1 MHTGSILIIVS
12 LVLTA
17 LNLLF
22 LAQSAGGNLFA
33 KITARRIHY
42 LISLIIGFTFI
53 LLLQAFISNDF
64 SIGYV
69 YQNSSLDL
77 PLMYKISAVWA
88 GKEGGFLLW
97 LLFLCI
103 VGIAVIWTNDR
114 YENILLSVLTLAQF
128 FILISLTINSPFA
141 RIWETHSGQF
151 SHLMPQV
158 PDGLGLNPLLQDFWM
173 AVHPPVLFAGYAAS
187 VVPFAYAVAALLK
200 NDYDIMPLRAYRWV
214 LFSAA
219 ALGSGIFLGGYWAY
233 AVLGWGGYWGW
244 DPVENSSLIPWL
256 LLIALL
262 HGLIVQRRK
271 GALVRT
277 NCAIAMLQF
286 LLVLYST
293 FLTRSGILSEFSVH
307 SFSGE
312 SVSYQILYYLMFFM
326 CIAIALFALRFKSCR
341 TSPLE
346 QKSLTQENLL
356 VFGILILLLYA
367 GMIFIGTSMPI
378 FTKLLSR
385 QPSTVTE
392 EFYAIW
398 SVPAGMMV
406 LCFIG
411 LVTFSRGKKFETKA
425 FILILIVSIIIGILF
440 NLFHTAIPSAYL
452 LTIASFFALISV
464 CRDWYFRRSKAHR
477 PSRIVH
483 AATALLVIGIIAS
496 TYHSLSI
503 QKNLQKDVETLS
515 GGIALKFLGLTE
527 EEKPHLR
534 LLVSSG
540 RFSREIRAAYYHSER
555 TGSLYKEP
563 AISHGFRNDIYI
575 APVSYATGRDLASMI
590 MVKKG
595 DTGKIGD
602 TEVTYIGLKDTSR
615 KAMREGMPEV
625 FVDIQVVHQ
634 ASSYRL
640 SPGFRMDENGHIM
653 HIDAFFS
660 PQKRK
665 VSLKNLNPET
675 KEALLFIEPSPAVS
689 IPPDELIVEISYKRL
704 VILVWLGTALIA
716 LGLFLAFWRVKK

>member
-1 MHTGSILIIVS
+1 MHTGTILIIVS
-12 LVLTA
+12 LALTA
-17 LNLLF
+17 LNLFF

-42 LISLIIGFTFI
+42 LLSLIIGFAFI
-53 LLLQAFISNDF
+53 LLLQVFISNDF

-77 PLMYKISAVWA
+77 PLLYKVSAVWA

-97 LLFLCI
+97 LVFLCI
-103 VGIAVIWTNDR
+103 IGIAVIHSNDR
-114 YENILLSVLTLAQF
+114 HENILLSVLTLVQF
-128 FILISLTINSPFA
+128 FILISLVINSPFA
-141 RIWETHSGQF
+141 RLWETHSGQF
-151 SHLMPQV
+151 TRLMPQV

-173 AVHPPVLFAGYAAS
+173 AVHPPVLFAGYAVAA
-187 VVPFAYAVAALLK
+187 VPFAYAVAALLK
-200 NDYDIMPLRAYRWV
+200 NDYSIMPERAYRWV
-214 LFSAA
+214 IFSAGL
-219 ALGSGIFLGGYWAY
+219 LGSGIFLGGYWAY

-256 LLIALL
+256 LLIALI

-286 LLVLYST
+286 VLVLYST

-307 SFSGE
+307 SFSGD
-312 SVSYQILYYLMFFM
+312 SVSYQILYYLLFFM
-326 CIAIALFALRFKSCR
+326 IIAALLMALRFKSSR
-341 TSPLE
+341 GAPLE
-346 QKSLTQENLL
+346 QSGMTQESII
-356 VFGILILLLYA
+356 VFGMLVLLLYA

-378 FTKLLSR
+378 FTSLFFY

-406 LCFIG
+406 LAFIA
-411 LVTFSRGKKFETKA
+411 LITFSRGKKFERRA
-425 FILILIVSIIIGILF
+425 FIAILAVSIIIGILF
-440 NLFHTAIPSAYL
+440 NLFRTSTPTAYL
-452 LTIASFFALISV
+452 LTIAALFAGISV
-464 CRDWYFRRSKAHR
+464 CRDWYLRRSKAHR

-503 QKNLQKDVETLS
+503 QKNLKKDIETLS
-515 GGIALKFLGLTE
+515 GGMSLKFLGLTD

-534 LLVSSG
+534 LVISSG
-540 RFSREIRAAYYHSER
+540 RFSREIRTAYYHSER

-563 AISHGFRNDIYI
+563 AILHGFLNDIYI
-575 APVSYATGRDLASMI
+575 APISYATGRDIASTI
-590 MVKKG
+590 MLKKG
-595 DTGKIGD
+595 EEGKIGD
-602 TEVTYIGLKDTSR
+602 TEVTFIGLKETSR
-615 KAMREGMPEV
+615 QAMREGMPEV
-625 FVDIQVVHQ
+625 FIDLAIAHQ
-634 ASSYRL
+634 GKKYHL
-640 SPGFRMDENGHIM
+640 SPGFRLNENGHM
-653 HIDAFFS
+653 VHEDAFFS
-660 PQKRK
+660 VKKRK
-665 VSLKNLNPET
+665 VSLQNLNPES
-675 KEALLFIEPSPAVS
+675 KEALLFIEPSPDAT
-689 IPPDELIVEISYKRL
+689 IPPDELIVDISFKRL

-716 LGLFLAFWRVKK
+716 CGLFLAFWRVRK